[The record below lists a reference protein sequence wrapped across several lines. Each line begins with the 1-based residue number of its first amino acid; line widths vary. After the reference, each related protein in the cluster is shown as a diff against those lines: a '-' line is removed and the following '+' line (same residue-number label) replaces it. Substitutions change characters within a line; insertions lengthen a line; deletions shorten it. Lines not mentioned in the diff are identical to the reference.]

1 MDTQA
6 LPLSE
11 LSRRAVVALIR
22 EIGVVG
28 TLRFLGQYTR
38 GAGDYTEERGAFLKA
53 VSLDELV
60 EEARQ
65 IDGKKKV

>member
-38 GAGDYTEERGAFLKA
+38 GAGDYTEERSAFLKV

-65 IDGKKKV
+65 IDGKKNV

>member
-11 LSRRAVVALIR
+11 LSRHAVAALMR
-22 EIGVVG
+22 EIGVIG

-38 GAGDYTEERGAFLKA
+38 GAGDYTEERRAFLKDM
-53 VSLDELV
+53 SLDELV

-65 IDGKKKV
+65 IDEKKNV